1 MGPLA
6 AGPSSL
12 PALQFH
18 VNLPGPRIFE
28 YAVAVPSIPSGLY
41 FMYLENAE
49 SDEQVRAL
57 WIALGDEFNNDLSE
71 RAEREIDAV
80 YTKWVDDMGQLLATR
95 GLSWDDL
102 DHDYETMHLEYL
114 GGSGFSDH
122 RDPRLREITD
132 WTTFRRDKAFYRLMD
147 GVGEEIVGIMVDDL
161 LTVFQPVGPKRR
173 PRGVRRD
180 AMWGDRS
187 SGAPPRRP
195 RRGNSEGPVES
206 TFSGDPN
213 TPVDVMLAR
222 KDGRKAATERM
233 TLDELLASEAWPHIL
248 AADPDAQ
255 RDADAFALM
264 QRAGFQ
270 VAADVSMAERKDG
283 AWSAVAKWLIDDP
296 DGQEDAVGSIVFD
309 SAREPFASLLHRST
323 RPGVRWQLSRFQM
336 LADELTPVGHSD
348 ILERMVDAFST
359 SPTRNGISHGD
370 LPRMVTLLNGTEL
383 LRAGTERVSNPRT
396 KKDRSLVRRLRT

>member
-1 MGPLA
+1 
-6 AGPSSL
+6 
-12 PALQFH
+12 
-18 VNLPGPRIFE
+18 
-28 YAVAVPSIPSGLY
+28 VPSIPSDLY
-41 FMYLENAE
+41 FLYLDHAK
-49 SDEQVRAL
+49 SDERVEAL
-57 WIALGDEFNNDLSE
+57 WSVLGDEFDDDLSE
-71 RAEREIDAV
+71 RASRQIDSV
-80 YTKWVDDMGQLLATR
+80 FTKWVDDMEQLLATR

-102 DHDYETMHLEYL
+102 DDDYEAMYLEYA

-132 WTTFRRDKAFYRLMD
+132 WTTFCDDSSFRQLMD
-147 GVGEEIVGIMVDDL
+147 MLEFWIVEIMVDDL
-161 LTVFQPVGPKRR
+161 LTVSQPVGPTRR

-195 RRGNSEGPVES
+195 RKGNSEGPVES
-206 TFSGDPN
+206 AFSGDPN
-213 TPVDVMLAR
+213 APVNAMRAR
-222 KDGRKAATERM
+222 KDGRQAARERM

-270 VAADVSMAERKDG
+270 VAADVSMAEGKDG
-283 AWSAVAKWLIDDP
+283 AWSAVATWLIDDP

-309 SAREPFASLLHRST
+309 SRREPIASLLHRST
-323 RPGVRWQLSRFQM
+323 RPGVRWQLSHFQM
-336 LADELTPVGHSD
+336 LAGELTSVGHSD

-359 SPTRNGISHGD
+359 SPMRVGISHGD

-383 LRAGTERVSNPRT
+383 LRAGTARVSNPRT